1 MMTATKGLL
10 SRVTLA
16 SVLLL
21 IGLLGIG
28 SVLRAPQ
35 RTAAVPDALTLRATV
50 PGLGDVRYIIGHE
63 PDMQRLRDEVTA
75 TWERQRQALA
85 PPDQAPGTLPPAS
98 LLALSGGGD
107 GGAYGAGL
115 LAGWT
120 AAGTR
125 PEFVLVSG
133 ISTGALIAPFAF
145 LGPKYDGLLRAFYTE
160 TPRERI
166 VRSRTLLSAVT
177 NDAIEDTA
185 PLRELIAAAVTREFL
200 DEITAEYAR
209 GRQLWISTVNLD
221 ARRRVIWNMT
231 RIAASRDP
239 RAVALFRD
247 VMIASAA
254 IPGAFPPVMI
264 DVEADGGT
272 YHEMHVDGGA
282 MAQVFIYPP
291 ALKLAELSEEQGGRR
306 ERHLYV
312 ILNSSVRG
320 DWAETGRRA
329 ITIAGRAIDA
339 LIHSQGIGDLYR
351 IYLTSQRDGV
361 DFNLAYIPDEF
372 DAPHPE
378 QFDNTYM
385 RALFAAGFKR
395 AEAGY
400 AWHKGPPGFGPG
412 E

>member
-1 MMTATKGLL
+1 MSMNVQRR
-10 SRVTLA
+10 SRVSWWLLPLALLATLA
-16 SVLLL
+16 LW
-21 IGLLGIG
+21 
-28 SVLRAPQ
+28 RAASAPG
-35 RTAAVPDALTLRATV
+35 RSPAVPAGMTLRAQV
-50 PGLGDVRYIIGHE
+50 PGLGDVRYIVGHE

-75 TWERQRQALA
+75 TWARQRQALA
-85 PPDQAPGTLPPAS
+85 PADQAPGTLPPAA

-107 GGAYGAGL
+107 GGAFGAGL
-115 LAGWT
+115 LTGWT
-120 AAGTR
+120 ASGTR

-145 LGPKYDGLLRAFYTE
+145 VGPKYDELLRTFYTE
-160 TPRERI
+160 TPRDRI
-166 VRSRTLLSAVT
+166 VRSRSVVAAVT

-185 PLRELIAAAVTREFL
+185 PLRQLIVAAVTREFL
-200 DEITAEYAR
+200 DEIAAEYAR

-264 DVEADGGT
+264 DVEADGRT

-291 ALKLAELSEEQGGRR
+291 ALKLAQLSEEQGGRR
-306 ERHLYV
+306 ERRLYV

-351 IYLTSQRDGV
+351 IYLTAQRDGV

-378 QFDNTYM
+378 QFDNAYM
-385 RALFAAGFKR
+385 RALFAEGFER

-400 AWHKGPPGFGPG
+400 TWRKEPPGFDTA